1 MEEIRS
7 AYGRPASA
15 ASAHQSMAENRNK
28 LAERGEKLE
37 QMQQKTSQLE
47 NDAMNF
53 AEMARELRRQQEQKS
68 WWQL

>member
-7 AYGRPASA
+7 AYGRPSPSA
-15 ASAHQSMAENRNK
+15 VQQTMADNRNK

-37 QMQQKTSQLE
+37 QLQKKTSQME

-53 AEMARELRRQQEQKS
+53 AEMARELRRQQEQKK
-68 WWQL
+68 WWEL

>member
-1 MEEIRS
+1 
-7 AYGRPASA
+7 
-15 ASAHQSMAENRNK
+15 MAENSNK